1 MKAFNQKL
9 ETWLQAK
16 PTDQAGIQNIQI
28 PGQSELLIWQ
38 TRYKVPSAYEADFVQ
53 HLIQAFKDGHNEL
66 SSLVTALNT
75 QGFRSESG
83 LAWTTQS
90 FSDEMQRLGY

>member
-9 ETWLQAK
+9 ESWLQNK
-16 PTDQAGIQNIQI
+16 PSEQAGINNIQL
-28 PGQSELLIWQ
+28 PGQHELLIWQ
-38 TRYKVPSAYEADFVQ
+38 TRHKVPSAYEADFIQ
-53 HLIQAFKDGHNEL
+53 HLLIAFKDGHSEL
-66 SSLVTALNT
+66 SSLVTALNK
-75 QGFRSESG
+75 QGFRSEAG